1 MELND
6 DVLSLIIDKFDVKTL
21 LKLRLVSKQWEKVI
35 SKNLTP
41 RTIYSTTK
49 DIVPTIFNNFDIVLY
64 NIKETEYYSEDG
76 DYIHE
81 ITYTIKNN
89 IIHREFG
96 PDIIRRFLVD
106 ENITSFCP
114 YIEYYWYK
122 HNDFIFMHK
131 YSV

>member
-1 MELND
+1 MEFND
-6 DVLSLIIDKFDVKTL
+6 DVLSLIIDRFDVKTL
-21 LKLRLVSKQWEKVI
+21 LNLRLVSKQWKKVI
-35 SKNLTP
+35 STNLPP
-41 RTIYSTTK
+41 RNICSTTK
-49 DIVPTIFNNFDIVLY
+49 DIIPKVFNNFDIVLY
-64 NIKETEYYSEDG
+64 KITETEYYSEDG

-96 PDIIRRFLVD
+96 PAIIRRFLVEED
-106 ENITSFCP
+106 INLFCP

-122 HNDFIFMHK
+122 NNEFVFMYK